1 MNAFTG
7 NVLPLLH
14 EVRHALERLLA
25 TGEETTIDLGALP
38 LAPGEF
44 DRIVEE
50 LGQGAVTAV
59 LNALGLSEIRETRYS
74 GVWLVTHRNVTDEV
88 MGRYLQ
94 MANVPTRSDIL
105 SLGERLSALE
115 ERLIRIEAMLTKSV
129 AVAAAGGSAPN
140 ASAAAAKPRP
150 PRTRKPQKA

>member
-1 MNAFTG
+1 MAESTTTLPDPMAMWRDWVSTSERQWNSFLNNAMATDEFSQAMGRFMDVYLGMQKNMN
-7 NVLPLLH
+7 
-14 EVRHALERLLA
+14 
-25 TGEETTIDLGALP
+25 
-38 LAPGEF
+38 
-44 DRIVEE
+44 
-50 LGQGAVTAV
+50 
-59 LNALGLSEIRETRYS
+59 
-74 GVWLVTHRNVTDEV
+74 EV